1 MNHFYPVRFVLLV
14 CCLILNMG
22 VGSAIAASLPAFPGA
37 QGFGVLATGGRG
49 GTVYHVTNLNDSGT
63 GSFRDAVSAGNRIIV
78 FDVCGYITLSSEVA
92 MKSNITLAGQTAPG
106 GGIGIR
112 GAEVSFGSQ
121 SNIIVR
127 NIRFRPGSGAA
138 STDNGLNFYQAHNV
152 ILDHVSIEFASWNN
166 IDATTGDWQTHP
178 INGITVQNSIDAD
191 PIGQQFGAHTEAP
204 NGQWS
209 WFNNL
214 FANSHNRNPLAKVN
228 TVFINNALY
237 NCDAGYTTH
246 TSSNF
251 SHDIVN
257 NYFVAG
263 PASGGNFPW
272 FQIDNNQ
279 SIYSPG
285 NRHDSSLDGALNGGT
300 TQPLPGYQGGGTVLN
315 SPWSTITASYPTV
328 DAASAYRRAISW
340 TGAVPWDEV
349 DTLVV
354 SQAKTLG
361 SGSTGTGAGTRGPDG
376 GLYTS
381 ETQTGLGNAGFGVI
395 ACGSKP
401 SDSDNDGVPDY
412 WETAV
417 GWNPNSADSLTLGP
431 DGYDHLE
438 NYVNWL
444 ADPHAVGISGGNID
458 LDLSQFST
466 GFTNNPVFSVSGAV
480 NGSVSVLADGHTAR
494 FVSNGG
500 FSGLANYHFTVT
512 DSVGSTMTLTVG
524 VLVQPGSLT
533 VTPTR
538 TSTAP
543 PTRTATATATRTDT
557 PVATFTFTV
566 TRTNTSTFTFSPTS
580 TATFT
585 LTRTN
590 TATNTATRTN
600 TPTFS
605 FTPTPTVTFTLTRTN
620 TATNT
625 PTKTKTLTFT
635 FTSTATPTSTATR
648 TNTPIPPTSTPT
660 ATRTPTSA
668 APTATFTDTN
678 TPGAPTSTS
687 TPTPTPTLTAVSAQ
701 VVIQPEN
708 NCGFSGT
715 IDNNHLGF
723 TGTGFANLTNNNTA
737 GITFALNSTIA
748 QNLSITFRYSDGTT
762 TARPMLLN
770 RISPTA
776 STPVTV
782 NFGVT
787 TNWDTW
793 GTITVTV
800 PLVAGNNLIS
810 LVPTEANTNGG
821 PNLDELTFTS
831 STVTAGNCGGS
842 ASAKILSGAPSVS
855 QAATTRVM
863 AAPNVSRNGSPI
875 QFRVTLGQPGEIQL
889 TLFTVAG
896 EKVYEAEFQG
906 QAAVNHLTWDLA
918 NQSGSQVASGCFI
931 YKVHTN
937 EGAFTGKVAVLR

>member
-1 MNHFYPVRFVLLV
+1 MNYYYPARLVILV

-22 VGSAIAASLPAFPGA
+22 VGSAIAASLPAFPDA
-37 QGFGVLATGGRG
+37 QGFGALATGGRG

-257 NYFVAG
+257 NYFVDG

-340 TGAVPWDEV
+340 AGAKPWDEV

-354 SQAKTLG
+354 SQARTLG

-376 GLYTS
+376 SLYTS
-381 ETQTGLGNAGFGVI
+381 ETQTGLGNSGFGNI

-401 SDSDNDGVPDY
+401 SDTDNDGIPDY

-417 GWNPNSADSLTLGP
+417 GWNPNSADSMTISP

-438 NYVNWL
+438 DYVNWL
-444 ADPHAVGISGGNID
+444 ADPHAVGLSGGNID

-480 NGSVSVLADGHTAR
+480 NGSVSVLTDGHTAR

-500 FSGLANYHFTVT
+500 FSGLADYHFTVT

-524 VLVQPGSLT
+524 VLVQPASLT
-533 VTPTR
+533 VMPTR
-538 TSTAP
+538 TSTA
-543 PTRTATATATRTDT
+543 TATRTAT

-566 TRTNTSTFTFSPTS
+566 TRTNTSTFTFTPTL

-600 TPTFS
+600 TQTFS
-605 FTPTPTVTFTLTRTN
+605 FTPTPTATFTFTRTH

-625 PTKTKTLTFT
+625 PTKTNSLTFT
-635 FTSTATPTSTATR
+635 FTPSSTATSTATR
-648 TNTPIPPTSTPT
+648 TITPVPPTSTLTPT
-660 ATRTPTSA
+660 PTRTLTTVPPTW
-668 APTATFTDTN
+668 TFTGTN
-678 TPGAPTSTS
+678 TPVPLTSTF
-687 TPTPTPTLTAVSAQ
+687 TATPTPTLTPVTGQ
-701 VVIQPEN
+701 VVIQAEN
-708 NCGFSGT
+708 NCGFAGT

-737 GITFALNSTIA
+737 GITFALSSTTV

-762 TARPMLLN
+762 TARPMLLS
-770 RISPTA
+770 RISPTV

-793 GTITVTV
+793 ATITVTV
-800 PLVAGNNLIS
+800 SLVAGNNLIS
-810 LVPTEANTNGG
+810 LVPTGTNTNGG
-821 PNLDELTFTS
+821 PNLDDITFTS
-831 STVTAGNCGGS
+831 STVTVGNCGGTASAMLLSS
-842 ASAKILSGAPSVS
+842 ASNTSRAPTARIV
-855 QAATTRVM
+855 
-863 AAPNVSRNGSPI
+863 AAPNISRNGTPI
-875 QFRVTLGQPGEIQL
+875 QFQVEQLQPGEIQL
-889 TLFTVAG
+889 NIFTVTG
-896 EKVYEAEFQG
+896 EKVYGTKFQG
-906 QAAVNHLTWDLA
+906 HTGENVIPWVLVNEGGT
-918 NQSGSQVASGCFI
+918 SVASGVYMFI
-931 YKVHTN
+931 IQTKS
-937 EGAFTGKVAVLR
+937 GASAEQMAGKVLVLH